1 MDKQLIQLAVKRLAA
16 VYEPIAIFIFGSFA
30 WGKPDDGSDLDL
42 LIVVDQS
49 EEKPYERIRKGLKSL
64 RGLKIP
70 KDILV
75 YTNSE
80 FEEMAKDKASLC
92 FKIKNEGI
100 KAYEAA

>member
-16 VYEPIAIFIFGSFA
+16 VYDPIAIFIFGSFA
-30 WGKPDDGSDLDL
+30 WGKPGDGSDLDL

-49 EEKPYERIRKGLKSL
+49 EEKPYKRILKGLKSL

-75 YTNSE
+75 YTKSE
-80 FEEMAKDKASLC
+80 FEEMVKNKASLC
-92 FKIKNEGI
+92 FKRKNEGI